1 MFALL
6 YTLYFLLAASLLP
19 ATVDRPMCPT
29 LTFSCLLQRWID
41 NVGFHTL
48 FRTVGIEL
56 SEQLR
61 VLKLYFRS

>member
-6 YTLYFLLAASLLP
+6 YTFCLCCFAASLLP
-19 ATVDRPMCPT
+19 ATVDRPT
-29 LTFSCLLQRWID
+29 LLSFSCLLQRWID